1 MSKSTPTGV
10 DFDISTVDVGHT
22 TVVLIPHQATR
33 ITGVR
38 C

>member
-1 MSKSTPTGV
+1 MSKSTSAGV
-10 DFDISTVDVGHT
+10 DFCTSTVGVGHT

-38 C
+38 